1 MKKIHILLLA
11 IALLGTPKAFSQD
24 GRQRSTETI
33 VADCLA
39 QLPAQTQDAFA
50 GTMQELASTGSEG
63 VESLVGLLVPA
74 AEGKNAATEYALSGL
89 VAYATSP
96 ACGADVLA
104 AVRKGLAQSL
114 RNCSDKANCAFV
126 LSLLGQCGS
135 VAEADAI
142 AAYAG
147 DDYLADHAVRALT
160 LIPGSESALL
170 KLGAD
175 ARDKALKQSLCN
187 AYVAKGMPAAE
198 ELLLKWLA
206 EGDADL
212 TKLVYCALATCS
224 GAAGERVLAAA
235 AKKAGYGDEA
245 TKATECYLTLL
256 ERRVAENPAAAVKSV
271 KGLLKCGDT
280 MVRGAGLRM
289 LVDAQGFDKSFGDI
303 AAAVKKGPAEYRYA
317 ALDAISAADAA
328 TFSRIAQ
335 LLKGCDAQG
344 RAQILKWLG
353 DRKAESERATVAKY
367 VNDTDAVVAAAAID
381 AAGRLGG
388 EENLAVLVEALA
400 GPCRDAAKRALLV
413 YPGDIAPAVVGML
426 ENARPQVRISA
437 LELASA
443 RRVKCSDKVFGLL
456 EDTAAADAAY
466 AALPNVVTS
475 QDGARVAQLLNGA
488 SADRVPTVQRA
499 LIATLEGVDAQK
511 RYDAVAKYMAATQ
524 DASRY
529 YAVSAWTGADAA
541 VDALNEAAARGD
553 KTAFAALLTVENPR
567 MTDVLYAL
575 AENRAEYADAAIVR
589 YGELAGRV
597 EPRDKRVPYYAKA
610 LRAQVNAATKSKLL
624 KGLAATH
631 ALTGLEL
638 ALPYLDDAATATAAA
653 NAVKTIAAKHPGEG
667 GDVAVEALEKAR
679 KVYVELAKS
688 DADAGYA
695 VDEIA
700 GLLAKYAAISR
711 YELSEEERNDGF
723 EVLFDGHSMEKWTG
737 NKTNYIPKDGTIY
750 VTAQYGGSGNL
761 YTVKEYGNFVLRFEF
776 AFDREGVNNGIGIRT
791 PMGVDAAYHGMEI
804 QVLDHDAPMYKNLK
818 KHQQHGSVYG
828 IIPAK
833 RVVFPERGTWNV
845 EEIRAEGDHI
855 TVTVNGE
862 VILDGNIREAC
873 QGHNVAPDGGKENPY
888 TVDHRNHP
896 GLFNE
901 SGHIGLLGHGAGIMF
916 RNIRVK
922 ELPAT
927 KARKRK

>member
-11 IALLGTPKAFSQD
+11 IALLGSREAFSQD

-33 VADCLA
+33 VSDCLA
-39 QLPAQTQDAFA
+39 QLPAQTQDVFA
-50 GTMQELASTGSEG
+50 GTMQELASTGSQG

-104 AVRKGLAQSL
+104 GVRKGLVQSL
-114 RNCSDKANCAFV
+114 GKCSDKANCAFV
-126 LSLLGQCGS
+126 LSLLGQCGTA
-135 VAEADAI
+135 AEADAI

-160 LIPGSESALL
+160 SIPGSESALL

-175 ARDKALKQSLCN
+175 ARNKALKQSLCN
-187 AYVAKGMPAAE
+187 AYAAKGMPQAE

-212 TKLVYCALATCS
+212 AKSVNTALATCG
-224 GAAGERVLAAA
+224 GAEGEQVLAAA

-245 TKATECYLTLL
+245 TKATENYLRLV
-256 ERRVAENPAAAVKSV
+256 ERRVSENPAAAAKSA
-271 KGLLKCGDT
+271 KGLLKCGNT

-289 LVDAQGFDKSFGDI
+289 LVEAQGFDKSFGDI
-303 AAAVKKGPAEYRYA
+303 AAALKKGPAQYRYA
-317 ALDAISAADAA
+317 ALDAVPAADAA
-328 TFSRIAQ
+328 TFARIAQ
-335 LLKGCDAQG
+335 LLKGCDAEG

-353 DRKAESERATVAKY
+353 DRKAESERATVARY
-367 VNDTDAVVAAAAID
+367 VNDADAVVAAAAID

-388 EENLAVLVEALA
+388 EENLAALVEALA
-400 GPCRDAAKRALLV
+400 GPRRDAAMRALLV
-413 YPGDIAPAVVGML
+413 YPDGIATAVVGLL
-426 ENARPQVRISA
+426 ESDRPEVRISG

-456 EDTAAADAAY
+456 EDAATADAAY

-475 QDGARVAQLLNGA
+475 QDGARVAQLMNA
-488 SADRVPTVQRA
+488 VSVDRVPTVQRA
-499 LIATLEGVDAQK
+499 LIATLKGVDAEK
-511 RYDAVAKYMAATQ
+511 RYDAVATYKN
-524 DASRY
+524 ASRY
-529 YAVSAWTGADAA
+529 YAVLGWTGADAA
-541 VDALNEAAARGD
+541 VDVLTEAAQQGD
-553 KTAFAALLTVENPR
+553 KTAFEALLTVENPR
-567 MTDVLYAL
+567 MPDVLYAL
-575 AENRAEYADAAIVR
+575 AESRPEYADAAIAR

-597 EPRDKRVPYYAKA
+597 EPRDKRVPYYAKGLNA
-610 LRAQVNAATKSKLL
+610 NVGAATKSKLL
-624 KGLAATH
+624 KGLAATY
-631 ALTGLEL
+631 ALPGLEL
-638 ALPYLDDAATATAAA
+638 ALPYLDDAATAAAA
-653 NAVKTIAAKHPGEG
+653 ADAVKTIAAKHAGEG
-667 GDVAVEALEKAR
+667 GDIAVEALEKAR
-679 KVYVELAKS
+679 KVYAEQAKS

-695 VDEIA
+695 VDEIT
-700 GLLAKYAAISR
+700 GLLAKYAAIAR
-711 YELSEEERNDGF
+711 YELSDEERKEGF
-723 EVLFDGHSMEKWTG
+723 EVLFDGLSMDKWTG

-761 YTVKEYGNFVLRFEF
+761 YTIKEYGNFVLRFEF

-818 KHQQHGSVYG
+818 VHQQHGSVYG
-828 IIPAK
+828 VIPAK

-873 QGHNVAPDGGKENPY
+873 KGHNVAPDGGKENPY

-901 SGHIGLLGHGAGIMF
+901 SGHIGLLGHGPGIMF

-927 KARKRK
+927 KARNRR